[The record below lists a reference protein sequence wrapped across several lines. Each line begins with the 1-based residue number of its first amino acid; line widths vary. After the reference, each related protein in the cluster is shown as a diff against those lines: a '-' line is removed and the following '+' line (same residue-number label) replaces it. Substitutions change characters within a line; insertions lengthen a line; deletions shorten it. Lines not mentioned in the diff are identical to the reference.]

1 MKELP
6 AGYVEV
12 SKGVYERRDLIKKG
26 EVGRKTILQP
36 KNTRRNRKPKP
47 PVHDGAVGSNEGEK
61 AYTGRIHVRVT
72 VCRKILCDP
81 DNSTPKYVLDC
92 VRLAGLIPND
102 REQDIT
108 LETRQEK
115 TRGEETTLIEL
126 FRYEPKSLRC

>member
-1 MKELP
+1 MNTIP
-6 AGYVEV
+6 AGYVETK
-12 SKGVYERRDLIKKG
+12 KGVYVRRDLIPKP
-26 EVGRKTILQP
+26 ILQP
-36 KNTRRNRKPKP
+36 ENTRSNRKPKP
-47 PVHDGAVGSNEGEK
+47 LVHDGAVGPNEGEK

-92 VRLAGLIPND
+92 IRLAGLIPND

-115 TRGEETTLIEL
+115 TRGEESTLIEL
-126 FRYEPKSLRC
+126 FRYEPVAV

>member
-12 SKGVYERRDLIKKG
+12 SKGVYERRDLIKKP
-26 EVGRKTILQP
+26 ILQP
-36 KNTRRNRKPKP
+36 KNTSRNRKPKSP
-47 PVHDGAVGSNEGEK
+47 IHDGAVGPNEREK
-61 AYTGRIHVRVT
+61 AHTGRIHVRVT

-108 LETRQEK
+108 LENAARK
-115 TRGEETTLIEL
+115 NSRRRND
-126 FRYEPKSLRC
+126 FDRVVSL

>member
-12 SKGVYERRDLIKKG
+12 SKGVYERRDLIKKS
-26 EVGRKTILQP
+26 ILQSE
-36 KNTRRNRKPKP
+36 NTRRNRKPKP
-47 PVHDGAVGSNEGEK
+47 PVHDGAVGPTEGEK

-92 VRLAGLIPND
+92 LRLAGLIPND

-115 TRGEETTLIEL
+115 TREQETTLIEL
-126 FRYEPKSLRC
+126 FRYEPKSL